1 MTEASLKQQQFCSLR
16 CLTVAPAAKGGLPLD
31 HLEHCRGCSQLLL
44 MDGGDGGA
52 YCYSTMRSQDGG
64 DGDVL
69 PWMVLLPASLGRIP
83 QEKPRPSW
91 LEAGGCDVVTGRVD
105 ATAPG
110 NTVTATAVLPV
121 LRLSA

>member
-44 MDGGDGGA
+44 MDGDCGGA
-52 YCYSTMRSQDGG
+52 YCYWKKHSQDGG

-69 PWMVLLPASLGRIP
+69 PLMVLLPASFG
-83 QEKPRPSW
+83 
-91 LEAGGCDVVTGRVD
+91 
-105 ATAPG
+105 
-110 NTVTATAVLPV
+110 
-121 LRLSA
+121 